1 MKFLLSL
8 FVSLLFL
15 GSGTGYALQPE
26 EVLLIV
32 NRNVPASLEL
42 ARYYREKRGIPMANL
57 LSVRMTDEED
67 CSREEYRQELLQ
79 PLREFLA
86 QQEGT
91 NIRCLL
97 LFYGLPL
104 RVAAPE
110 LTPQQWREVED
121 LKHTRKQLDWQL
133 NNRQLTDEQKQQRQQ
148 TSKRLEEQLGQLQRK
163 EQGAAVDSEMALLL
177 NEAYSLE
184 KWQPNPFFVGFQ
196 KQRDKLPFNKDQVL
210 FVSRLDAS
218 SPEIVR
224 RIIDDSLMAESRGL
238 SGQAYY
244 DARWRFPEKKNLQGY
259 ALYDASIHRAA
270 KVTGQLSSLPVH
282 LNQKEALFQAGD
294 APLAALYCGWYSLG
308 KYVDAF
314 DWQQG
319 AVGYHIASSECTT
332 LKKPGSQVWC
342 KRMLEDGI
350 AATIGPVAEP
360 YVQGFPLPELF
371 FGFLL
376 DGYYTL
382 VESYFLS
389 TPYLSW
395 QMILIGDPLYRPFRN
410 VTRSKKD
417 L

>member
-79 PLREFLA
+79 PLRKFLA
-86 QQEGT
+86 RQEGT

-148 TSKRLEEQLGQLQRK
+148 TSKRLENNLINCNGK
-163 EQGAAVDSEMALLL
+163 
-177 NEAYSLE
+177 
-184 KWQPNPFFVGFQ
+184 
-196 KQRDKLPFNKDQVL
+196 
-210 FVSRLDAS
+210 
-218 SPEIVR
+218 
-224 RIIDDSLMAESRGL
+224 SRGQRL
-238 SGQAYY
+238 IL
-244 DARWRFPEKKNLQGY
+244 RWH
-259 ALYDASIHRAA
+259 S
-270 KVTGQLSSLPVH
+270 
-282 LNQKEALFQAGD
+282 
-294 APLAALYCGWYSLG
+294 C
-308 KYVDAF
+308 
-314 DWQQG
+314 
-319 AVGYHIASSECTT
+319 
-332 LKKPGSQVWC
+332 
-342 KRMLEDGI
+342 
-350 AATIGPVAEP
+350 
-360 YVQGFPLPELF
+360 
-371 FGFLL
+371 
-376 DGYYTL
+376 
-382 VESYFLS
+382 
-389 TPYLSW
+389 
-395 QMILIGDPLYRPFRN
+395 
-410 VTRSKKD
+410 
-417 L
+417 